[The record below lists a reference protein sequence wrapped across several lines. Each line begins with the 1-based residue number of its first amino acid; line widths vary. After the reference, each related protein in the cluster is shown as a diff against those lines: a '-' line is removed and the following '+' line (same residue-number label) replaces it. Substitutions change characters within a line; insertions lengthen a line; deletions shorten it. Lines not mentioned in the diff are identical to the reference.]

1 MNNIVANMLLNLTS
15 SSRFEGSLNIDLN
28 EITTNL
34 VPFPRLHY
42 LLTSLSPIYIDE
54 RTHIKVRGIE
64 QMFSDVFRRDN
75 QLLQCDPK
83 AQGRMYLACALLLRG
98 KVQLSDVRRNIE
110 KLRTQ
115 LSFVPWNQEGWKTG
129 LCSQAADGL
138 SYSLLSLANNTC
150 IRESFA
156 GIRDRF
162 SMLYKRKAHVHHYTQ
177 VDGMSVECFDEASL
191 SLNELMSEY
200 KDLEEQANKAQRSCV
215 DQRIKVL
222 S

>member
-1 MNNIVANMLLNLTS
+1 MLLNLTS
-15 SSRFEGSLNIDLN
+15 SSRFDGSLNIDLN

-42 LLTSLSPIYIDE
+42 LLTSLSPLYINE
-54 RTHIKVRGIE
+54 TTNLKVRGIE
-64 QMFSDVFRRDN
+64 QMFSDAFRREN
-75 QLLQCDPK
+75 QLLQCDPR
-83 AQGRMYLACALLLRG
+83 AQGRIYLACALLLRG

-115 LSFVPWNQEGWKTG
+115 LSFVSWNREGWKTG
-129 LCSQAADGL
+129 MCAQAAHGQ

-177 VDGMSVECFDEASL
+177 VDGMGVECFDEAAL
-191 SLNELMSEY
+191 SLGELMNEY
-200 KDLEEQANKAQRSCV
+200 KELERHASLAQDNASHN
-215 DQRIKVL
+215 DEINHQPIKIL